1 MKTTPSITIR
11 LCIVA
16 LFFATLTSA
25 SAQITYSRLQRD
37 GSIQIHQMRADGS
50 ADQVINLPWAKV
62 GFPTWSQDGV
72 QLAVSAFQPT
82 NVPTRT
88 WNVFGIFNSTA
99 VIRRLTN
106 YHDLLSPDNGAV
118 SYTFPWYKAYSRD
131 GTALATFSLT
141 QSGGAR

>member
-1 MKTTPSITIR
+1 MKTIPSITIR

-62 GFPTWSQDGV
+62 GELAFKFP
-72 QLAVSAFQPT
+72 
-82 NVPTRT
+82 R
-88 WNVFGIFNSTA
+88 I
-99 VIRRLTN
+99 
-106 YHDLLSPDNGAV
+106 
-118 SYTFPWYKAYSRD
+118 
-131 GTALATFSLT
+131 
-141 QSGGAR
+141 SG